1 MKIDAVFSGGGVKGF
16 AYVGVLEAWEEKNL
30 QVERAAGTSA
40 GAIIAGLLA
49 AGYHSKDIKE
59 LMKTLD
65 VQSLADPPLLSKLL
79 PATKWLF
86 LYFQLG
92 LYKGEKLEAWLGDAL
107 SKRNI
112 YRFGDLKPGVLKVVV
127 SDLSLG
133 KLVVIPDDLERVY
146 GIRPDTFSVAA
157 AIRMSAGFPYF
168 FMPKSIQG
176 KNKQKSI
183 IVDGGLLSNFP
194 LWIFSEAEEKQVR
207 PVIGVKLTDSSTS
220 VEPRQIRN
228 ALNMFPSLFTTMK
241 QAHDNRYISKH
252 QADHIIFVPT
262 PEQNS
267 MNFNITEENREK
279 LRRIGKESSEKFLRK
294 WSG

>member
-16 AYVGVLEAWEEKNL
+16 AYVGVLESWEEKNL

-40 GAIIAGLLA
+40 GAIIAGFLA
-49 AGYHSKDIKE
+49 AGYQYRDIKE

-65 VQSLADPPLLSKLL
+65 VQKLADPPWLSKVL
-79 PATKWLF
+79 PVTKWLF
-86 LYFQLG
+86 LYYQLG
-92 LYKGEKLEAWLGDAL
+92 LYKGEKLEAWLREAL
-107 SKRNI
+107 ARQNV
-112 YRFGDLKPGVLKVVV
+112 YQFGDLKPGVLKVVV

-146 GIRPDTFSVAA
+146 GLQPETFSVAA

-168 FMPKSIQG
+168 FMPKRIQG
-176 KNKQKSI
+176 KNKGKSV

-194 LWIFSEAEEKQVR
+194 LWIFSEDEKMKAR
-207 PVIGVKLTDSSTS
+207 PVIGVKLTDPSTS
-220 VEPRQIRN
+220 MEPREIRN
-228 ALNMFPSLFTTMK
+228 ALNMFPRLFATMK
-241 QAHDNRYISKH
+241 QAHDNRYISKS

-262 PEQNS
+262 PEVSS
-267 MNFNITEENREK
+267 MNFDITEVSREK
-279 LRRIGKESSEKFLRK
+279 LRQIGKESSENFLRT

>member
-16 AYVGVLEAWEEKNL
+16 AYVGVLESWEEKNL

-40 GAIIAGLLA
+40 GAIIAGFLA
-49 AGYHSKDIKE
+49 AGYQYRDIKE

-65 VQSLADPPLLSKLL
+65 VQKLADPPWLSKVL
-79 PATKWLF
+79 PVTKWLF
-86 LYFQLG
+86 LYYQLG
-92 LYKGEKLEAWLGDAL
+92 LYKGEKLEAWLREAL
-107 SKRNI
+107 ARQNV
-112 YRFGDLKPGVLKVVV
+112 YQFGDLKPGVLKVVV

-146 GIRPDTFSVAA
+146 GLQPETFSVAA

-168 FMPKSIQG
+168 FMPKRIQG
-176 KNKQKSI
+176 KNKGKSV

-194 LWIFSEAEEKQVR
+194 LWIFSEDEKMKAR
-207 PVIGVKLTDSSTS
+207 PVIGVKLTDPSTS
-220 VEPRQIRN
+220 MEPREIKN
-228 ALNMFPSLFTTMK
+228 ALNMFPRLFATMK
-241 QAHDNRYISKH
+241 QAHDNRYISKS

-262 PEQNS
+262 PEVSS
-267 MNFNITEENREK
+267 MNFDITEVSREK
-279 LRRIGKESSEKFLRK
+279 LRQIGKESSENFLRT

>member
-279 LRRIGKESSEKFLRK
+279 LRRIGKESSEKFLGK

>member
-207 PVIGVKLTDSSTS
+207 PVIGVKLTEPSTS
-220 VEPRQIRN
+220 VEPREIRN
-228 ALNMFPSLFTTMK
+228 ALNMFPSLFVTMK
-241 QAHDNRYISKH
+241 HAHDNRYISKH

>member
-16 AYVGVLEAWEEKNL
+16 AYVGVLESWQEKNL

-49 AGYHSKDIKE
+49 AGYHYKDIKQM
-59 LMKTLD
+59 MKTLD
-65 VQSLADPPLLSKLL
+65 VEKLADPPLLSKVL
-79 PATKWLF
+79 PVTKWLF

-92 LYKGEKLEAWLGDAL
+92 LYKGVQLEEWLRDVLARQGV
-107 SKRNI
+107 
-112 YRFGDLKPGVLKVVV
+112 YQFGDLKSGALKVVV

-146 GIRPDTFSVAA
+146 GLHPDTFSVAA

-168 FMPKSIQG
+168 FMPKRIQG
-176 KNKQKSI
+176 RKKEKSVM
-183 IVDGGLLSNFP
+183 VDGGLLSNFP
-194 LWIFSEAEEKQVR
+194 LWVFTEDTKKQPR
-207 PVIGVKLTDSSTS
+207 PIIGVKLTDPSASL
-220 VEPRQIRN
+220 EPRKIQN
-228 ALNMFPSLFTTMK
+228 ALQMFPALFATMK
-241 QAHDNRYISKH
+241 QAHDNRYISKQ
-252 QADHIIFVPT
+252 QADHIIFVSA

-279 LRRIGKESSEKFLRK
+279 LRIIGKESSEKFLRT